1 MSTTKTNID
10 FKRVEEFQLTVDDEE
25 AIQQL
30 LGEVFSVYPDRTYY
44 KQQPDF
50 RYLGW
55 ENGQLIAH
63 MAVEH
68 RTINNAGQLLRIFGV
83 ADLCV
88 ERERQHRH
96 IGSRLLSELALL
108 GQKNSIDFIVLMAAE
123 PELYLKNGFSA
134 VNNICRWLIISSHTT
149 LGVAQR
155 HIEAALMVKALGEKR
170 WRPGVVDFLGTIF

>member
-1 MSTTKTNID
+1 MSTTKANID
-10 FKRVEEFQLTVDDEE
+10 LRRVEEFQLTADEE
-25 AIQQL
+25 QAVRQL
-30 LGEVFSVYPDRTYY
+30 LGNAFSVYPDRTYY

-55 ENGQLIAH
+55 ENGKLIAH

-68 RTINNAGQLLRIFGV
+68 RTINNAEQLLRIFGV

-88 ERERQHRH
+88 EREWQHQH
-96 IGSRLLSELALL
+96 IGSQLLSELSLL
-108 GQKNSIDFIVLMAAE
+108 GQKNGIDFIVLLAAE
-123 PELYLKNGFSA
+123 PELYLKNGFKA
-134 VNNICRWLIISSHTT
+134 VNNICRWLMISSHTT

>member
-10 FKRVEEFQLTVDDEE
+10 FKRVEEFQLTADDEE

-30 LGEVFSVYPDRTYY
+30 LGNAFLVYPNRTYY

-50 RYLGW
+50 RYLCW

-68 RTINNAGQLLRIFGV
+68 RTINNADQLLRIFGV

-88 ERERQHRH
+88 HKEWQHQH
-96 IGSRLLSELALL
+96 IGSRLLSELSLL
-108 GQKNSIDFIVLMAAE
+108 GQKNGIDFIVLMAAE
-123 PELYLKNGFSA
+123 PELYLKNGFKA
-134 VNNICRWLIISSHTT
+134 VNNICRWLVISSHTT

-155 HIEAALMVKALGEKR
+155 HIEAELIVNALGKKR
-170 WRPGVVDFLGTIF
+170 WRHGVVDFLGTIF